1 LIVLGIAAPFEVR
14 IARLGVRSVKEI
26 FLMQKRRGLGWF
38 HPTLRLL
45 IFIILSTLFTLSYQ
59 WPAVIASLL
68 IGIVLLVL
76 GGKYPRAALVAC
88 MSAGILTF
96 LGNALFAHGAALYT
110 FWIFHISAQSLL
122 EGLRLGLRI
131 MAMILPAVAFIAV
144 TPLPEYL
151 DAFRG
156 LHMPAAAEM
165 YLTVVLRYVDILW
178 YEIQISMKA
187 MAMRGVNW
195 EGSIG
200 EKVPAFRSLML
211 PLIFRVLDHV
221 DGQSLAIDNRGG
233 INARHISMPESG
245 PESGPAVDMRD
256 VYVLYDQNA
265 LPAGKH
271 AVTGLNLQIER
282 GQTTVLL
289 GRTGAGKSTT
299 MLLCTGLIPHSL
311 GYMKGD
317 VEVFGNNTKTTSLS
331 MLGRLARLVLTS
343 AVQGLVGL
351 KVKDELEISL
361 RVSDMPV
368 DQHRQA
374 MVQALQ
380 TVGLNEG
387 FLERLTLG
395 LSGGEMQRVALAS
408 AIVAKPSLLVLDDV
422 TMQLDPRGKRDVVA
436 AVHTLLRAHITS
448 VISDAQVS
456 LLESIG
462 DRFVLLSEGDQV
474 ELSDEA
480 IQSAGLRLPQM
491 RSLNQALNLS
501 PSTSVET
508 AIEVWRQRYEDVQVP
523 AQPELLNTRPLIV
536 GVTDLTYT
544 YPNGPMAVKGL
555 DLELYAG
562 EFIAVLGANG
572 SGKSTLALLLAGG
585 MAPSAGVIK
594 IDGQA
599 FDRGK
604 HRGYIGYVF
613 QEPGNQMVTMRVA
626 EELGFG
632 PSNLGWEKEKIKRNV
647 AREMER
653 FGLNPDAVP
662 LHLAPAAARKVAIAA
677 TLTMDPQVVILDEP
691 TNNLDVDDVTQLMEH
706 LRKLRDEGKTII
718 LITHDMDVALAYAER
733 LIVISGGKIL
743 IDGPTRQVVKRP
755 EILAQSDVVVP
766 PVVEIS
772 TAVWPHVP
780 PALTVEELL
789 GRITENIING

>member
-1 LIVLGIAAPFEVR
+1 
-14 IARLGVRSVKEI
+14 
-26 FLMQKRRGLGWF
+26 MQKQRGLGWF

-45 IFIILSTLFTLSYQ
+45 IFIVLSTLFTLSYQ

-68 IGIVLLVL
+68 IGIVILVL
-76 GGKYPRAALVAC
+76 GGKYPGAALVAC
-88 MSAGILTF
+88 VSAGILTF
-96 LGNALFAHGAALYT
+96 LGNALFAQGAALYT
-110 FWIFHISAQSLL
+110 FWIFHISTQSLL

-233 INARHISMPESG
+233 ISARHVSMPESSPGAG
-245 PESGPAVDMRD
+245 PESLPAPAVELHD

-271 AVTGLNLQIER
+271 AVAGLNLQIER
-282 GQTTVLL
+282 GQTTILL

-317 VEVFGNNTKTTSLS
+317 VEVFGNNTKITSLS
-331 MLGRLARLVLTS
+331 LLGRLARLVLTS

-368 DQHRQA
+368 EQHRQA
-374 MVQALQ
+374 MIEALQ

-436 AVHTLLRAHITS
+436 AVHALLKAHITS

-456 LLESIG
+456 LLEAIG
-462 DRFVLLSEGDQV
+462 DRFILLRDGQVEGDQV

-480 IQSAGLRLPQM
+480 IHLAGLRLPQM
-491 RSLNQALNLS
+491 RSLNHALNLP
-501 PSTSVET
+501 PSTSVKA
-508 AIEVWRQRYEDVQVP
+508 AIEVWRQRFGDVQIP
-523 AQPELLNTRPLIV
+523 DQPEFLDTRRLIV
-536 GVTDLTYT
+536 DVTDLTYT
-544 YPNGPMAVKGL
+544 YPNGPTAVKGL
-555 DLELYAG
+555 DLELCAG

-585 MAPSAGVIK
+585 MAPSSGSVK
-594 IDGQA
+594 IEGQA
-599 FDRGK
+599 FDRRK
-604 HRGYIGYVF
+604 HSGYIGYVF

-632 PSNLGWEKEKIKRNV
+632 PSNLGWEKENVKRNV
-647 AREMER
+647 ARELER

-691 TNNLDVDDVTQLMEH
+691 TNNLDVDDVSQLMEH
-706 LRKLRDEGKTII
+706 LRTLRDEGKTVI

-733 LIVISGGKIL
+733 LIVMAGGKIL
-743 IDGPTRQVVKRP
+743 IDGPTRQVVKHP
-755 EILAQSDVVVP
+755 KTLAQSDVVVP

-789 GRITENIING
+789 SRIAVPAIKK

>member
-1 LIVLGIAAPFEVR
+1 
-14 IARLGVRSVKEI
+14 
-26 FLMQKRRGLGWF
+26 MQKQRGLGWF

-45 IFIILSTLFTLSYQ
+45 IFIVLSTLFTLSYQ

-68 IGIVLLVL
+68 VGIVVLVL

-88 MSAGILTF
+88 VSAGILTF
-96 LGNALFAHGAALYT
+96 LGNALFAQGAALYT
-110 FWIFHISAQSLL
+110 FWIFHISEQSLL

-233 INARHISMPESG
+233 ISARHVSLPEFG
-245 PESGPAVDMRD
+245 PEFRQIPAVEMQE
-256 VYVLYDQNA
+256 VYVLYDQNT
-265 LPAGKH
+265 LGAGRH
-271 AVTGLNLQIER
+271 AVSGLSLQIER

-311 GYMKGD
+311 GHMKGD

-331 MLGRLARLVLTS
+331 VLGRLARLVLTS

-368 DQHRQA
+368 DQHRPA

-380 TVGLNEG
+380 TVGLNES

-436 AVHTLLRAHITS
+436 AVHTLLEAHITS

-456 LLESIG
+456 LLEAIG
-462 DRFVLLSEGDQV
+462 DRFILLKDGQVDSDQA
-474 ELSDEA
+474 ELSDGA

-491 RSLNQALNLS
+491 RSLNRALNL
-501 PSTSVET
+501 PSSTPVET
-508 AIEVWRQRYEDVQVP
+508 AIGEWRRRYGDIYVPIIPEDF
-523 AQPELLNTRPLIV
+523 ETRPLIV
-536 GVTDLTYT
+536 SVDDLTYT
-544 YPNGPMAVKGL
+544 YPNGPMAVKGV
-555 DLELYAG
+555 DLELRSG
-562 EFIAVLGANG
+562 EFIAMLGANG
-572 SGKSTLALLLAGG
+572 SGKSTMALLLAGG
-585 MAPSAGVIK
+585 MAPSSGMIK
-594 IDGQA
+594 IEGQA
-599 FDRGK
+599 FDRHK

-626 EELGFG
+626 EELAFG
-632 PSNLGWEKEKIKRNV
+632 PSNLGWEADKIQHSV
-647 AREMER
+647 ERELDR
-653 FGLNPDAVP
+653 FGLNPEAVP
-662 LHLAPAAARKVAIAA
+662 LHLTPAAARKVAIAA

-706 LRKLRDEGKTII
+706 LRTLRGEGKTVV
-718 LITHDMDVALAYAER
+718 LITHDMDVALEYAER
-733 LIVISGGKIL
+733 LIVMSGGKIL
-743 IDGPTRQVVKRP
+743 IDGPTRQVVKHP
-755 EILAQSDVVVP
+755 DILAQSDVVVP

-772 TAVWPHVP
+772 TAVWPQVP

-789 GRITENIING
+789 NRVAEPAVNK

>member
-1 LIVLGIAAPFEVR
+1 
-14 IARLGVRSVKEI
+14 
-26 FLMQKRRGLGWF
+26 MQKRRGLGWF
-38 HPTLRLL
+38 PPTLRLL
-45 IFIILSTLFTLSYQ
+45 IFIILSTLFTISYA
-59 WPAVIASLL
+59 WPAVIASLVVGLVML
-68 IGIVLLVL
+68 IV

-88 MSAGILTF
+88 VSAGILTF
-96 LGNALFAHGAALYT
+96 LGNALFAQGAALYT
-110 FWIFHISAQSLL
+110 FWIFHISEQSLL

-233 INARHISMPESG
+233 ISARHVSLPEFG
-245 PESGPAVDMRD
+245 PEFEQAPAVKMQD
-256 VYVLYDQNA
+256 VYVLYDQNIQRA
-265 LPAGKH
+265 SKH
-271 AVTGLNLQIER
+271 AVSGLTLQIDR
-282 GQTTVLL
+282 SQTTVLL

-311 GYMKGD
+311 GHMKGD
-317 VEVFGNNTKTTSLS
+317 VEIFGSNTKTTSLS
-331 MLGRLARLVLTS
+331 MLGRLVRLVLTS

-351 KVKDELEISL
+351 KVRDELEISL
-361 RVSDMPV
+361 RVSDMPAE
-368 DQHRQA
+368 QHQPA
-374 MVQALQ
+374 MVKALQ
-380 TVGLNEG
+380 AVGLNES

-408 AIVAKPSLLVLDDV
+408 AIVAKPSVLVLDDV
-422 TMQLDPRGKRDVVA
+422 TMQLDPRGKREVVT
-436 AVHTLLRAHITS
+436 AVHMLLEAHITS

-456 LLESIG
+456 LLEAIG
-462 DRFVLLSEGDQV
+462 ERFILLKGGQV
-474 ELSDEA
+474 ESDQAELNDELILA
-480 IQSAGLRLPQM
+480 AGLRLPQM
-491 RSLNQALNLS
+491 RSLNRALNL
-501 PSTSVET
+501 PQSTSMEAT
-508 AIEVWRQRYEDVQVP
+508 IEEWRQRYASVQVP
-523 AQPELLNTRPLIV
+523 AVPEAVEERPVIV
-536 GVTDLTYT
+536 SVRGLAYT
-544 YPNGPMAVKGL
+544 YPNGPMAVKGI
-555 DLELYAG
+555 DLELRGG

-572 SGKSTLALLLAGG
+572 SGKSTMALLLAGG
-585 MAPSAGVIK
+585 MAPSSGVIE
-594 IDGQA
+594 IEGQA
-599 FDRGK
+599 FDRRK

-613 QEPGNQMVTMRVA
+613 QEPGNQMVTMKVA
-626 EELGFG
+626 EELAFG
-632 PSNLGWEKEKIKRNV
+632 PSNLGWDSEKIRRNV
-647 AREMER
+647 NRELDR
-653 FGLNPDAVP
+653 FGLNPEAVP

-706 LRKLRDEGKTII
+706 LKTLRQEGKTVV

-733 LIVISGGKIL
+733 LIVMAGGKIL
-743 IDGPTRQVVKRP
+743 IDGPTRQVVRRP

-772 TAVWPHVP
+772 TAVWPQVP

-789 GRITENIING
+789 SRVAEPAIKK

>member
-1 LIVLGIAAPFEVR
+1 ME
-14 IARLGVRSVKEI
+14 
-26 FLMQKRRGLGWF
+26 KRRGLGWF
-38 HPTLRLL
+38 NPTLRLL
-45 IFIILSTLFTLSYQ
+45 IFILLSTLFTLSYA
-59 WPAVIASLL
+59 WPAVIASLVVGL
-68 IGIVLLVL
+68 VVLVL

-88 MSAGILTF
+88 LSAGILTF
-96 LGNALFAHGAALYT
+96 LGNALFAQGASLYT
-110 FWIFHISAQSLL
+110 FWIFRISEQSLL

-233 INARHISMPESG
+233 ISARHVPLPEFG
-245 PESGPAVDMRD
+245 TATAVKMDD
-256 VYVLYDQNA
+256 VYVLYDQNVS
-265 LPAGKH
+265 PNGKH
-271 AVTGLNLQIER
+271 AVSGLTLDIDR
-282 GQTTVLL
+282 SQTTVLL

-311 GYMKGD
+311 GHMKGD
-317 VEVFGNNTKTTSLS
+317 VEVLGNNTKTTSLS
-331 MLGRLARLVLTS
+331 MLGRLVRLVLTS

-351 KVKDELEISL
+351 KVRDELEISL
-361 RVSDMPV
+361 RVSDMPAE
-368 DQHRQA
+368 QHEPA
-374 MVQALQ
+374 MVKALQ
-380 TVGLNEG
+380 TVGLDES

-436 AVHTLLRAHITS
+436 AVHTLLEAHITS

-456 LLESIG
+456 LLETIG
-462 DRFVLLSEGDQV
+462 DRFILLKDGRVESDQV
-474 ELSDEA
+474 ELSDEL
-480 IQSAGLRLPQM
+480 IQAAGLRLPQM
-491 RSLNQALNLS
+491 RHMNRALNLPQS
-501 PSTSVET
+501 IGVE
-508 AIEVWRQRYEDVQVP
+508 AMVEELRQRYARVEVP
-523 AQPELLNTRPLIV
+523 VVPDEVDTRPVIV
-536 GVTDLTYT
+536 SVRDLAYT
-544 YPNGPMAVKGL
+544 YPNGPMAVKGIQ
-555 DLELYAG
+555 LELRGG

-572 SGKSTLALLLAGG
+572 SGKSTMALLLAGG
-585 MAPSAGVIK
+585 MAPSSGRIE
-594 IDGQA
+594 IEGQA
-599 FDRGK
+599 FDHRK

-626 EELGFG
+626 EELAFG
-632 PSNLGWEKEKIKRNV
+632 PSNLGWESGKIKRNV
-647 AREMER
+647 NRELDR
-653 FGLNPDAVP
+653 FGLNPEAVP
-662 LHLAPAAARKVAIAA
+662 LHMAPAAARKVAIAA

-691 TNNLDVDDVTQLMEH
+691 TNNLDVDDVTQLMDH
-706 LRKLRDEGKTII
+706 LRTLREEGKTVV
-718 LITHDMDVALAYAER
+718 LITHDMDVALEYAER
-733 LIVISGGKIL
+733 LIVMADGKIL
-743 IDGPTRQVVKRP
+743 IDGPTRQVVKHPR
-755 EILAQSDVVVP
+755 ILAQSDVVVP

-772 TAVWPHVP
+772 TAIWPHTP

-789 GRITENIING
+789 SRIAEPARKK

>member
-1 LIVLGIAAPFEVR
+1 
-14 IARLGVRSVKEI
+14 
-26 FLMQKRRGLGWF
+26 MQKQRGLGWF
-38 HPTLRLL
+38 RPTLRLL
-45 IFIILSTLFTLSYQ
+45 IFIVLSTLFTLSYQ

-68 IGIVLLVL
+68 IGIVMLVL

-88 MSAGILTF
+88 VSAGILTF
-96 LGNALFAHGAALYT
+96 LGNALFAQGVALYT
-110 FWIFHISAQSLL
+110 FWIFHVSSQSLL

-233 INARHISMPESG
+233 INPRHVSMPESG
-245 PESGPAVDMRD
+245 PASRPATAVEMRD

-271 AVTGLNLQIER
+271 AVAGLNLQIER

-317 VEVFGNNTKTTSLS
+317 VAVFGNNTKTTSLS

-374 MVQALQ
+374 MIEALQ
-380 TVGLNEG
+380 TVGLNQG

-408 AIVAKPSLLVLDDV
+408 AIVAKPNLLVLDDV

-436 AVHTLLRAHITS
+436 AVHALMAAHITS

-456 LLESIG
+456 LLEAIG
-462 DRFVLLSEGDQV
+462 DRFILLDDGQVASDQA
-474 ELSDEA
+474 ELSDDA

-491 RSLNQALNLS
+491 RSLNRALNL
-501 PSTSVET
+501 PVSTSVE
-508 AIEVWRQRYEDVQVP
+508 AVIDELRQHYGHVQVP
-523 AQPELLNTRPLIV
+523 DRPGSLDTRPLIV
-536 GVTDLTYT
+536 DAADLTYT

-555 DLELYAG
+555 NLELYAG

-585 MAPSAGVIK
+585 MAPSSGAIK
-594 IDGQA
+594 IEGQA
-599 FDRGK
+599 FERGK

-613 QEPGNQMVTMRVA
+613 QEPGNQMVTMMVA

-647 AREMER
+647 ARELER
-653 FGLNPDAVP
+653 FGLDPDAVP

-706 LRKLRDEGKTII
+706 LRTLSDEGKTII

-733 LIVISGGKIL
+733 LIVMAGGKIL
-743 IDGPTRQVVKRP
+743 IDGPTPRVVKHP
-755 EILAQSDVVVP
+755 EILAKSDVVVP

-789 GRITENIING
+789 SRIAEPATKK